1 MEIVGLFTP
10 KHLIMNDKTIQLLDR
25 TFCFGVNV
33 LRFLDRLPYSQVY
46 KVPILQLSRLS
57 TSVDA
62 NYEEAQGATSK
73 RDFNY
78 KIGISYR
85 EARESVYWLRILKE
99 LYHEESYNADF
110 IKFREE
116 AIELKKIF
124 ASIKI
129 SSKQ

>member
-1 MEIVGLFTP
+1 
-10 KHLIMNDKTIQLLDR
+10 MNDKTIQLLDR

-33 LRFLDRLPYSQVY
+33 LKFLNKLPYSQIY
-46 KVPILQLSRLS
+46 KIPIIQLSRSS
-57 TSVDA
+57 TSVGA
-62 NYEEAQGATSK
+62 NYEEAQGAASK

-78 KIGISYR
+78 KIGLSYR
-85 EARESVYWLRILKE
+85 EARESVYWLRMLKE
-99 LYHEESYNADF
+99 LYHEELYKKDF
-110 IKFREE
+110 DQYREE

>member
-10 KHLIMNDKTIQLLDR
+10 KRLIMNERTMQLLDR

-33 LRFLDRLPYSQVY
+33 LKFLNKLPYSQVY
-46 KVPILQLSRLS
+46 KIPILQLSRSS
-57 TSVDA
+57 TSVGA

-85 EARESVYWLRILKE
+85 EARESIYWLRILKE
-99 LYHEESYNADF
+99 LYHEEIYNNDF
-110 IKFREE
+110 NQYREE

>member
-1 MEIVGLFTP
+1 
-10 KHLIMNDKTIQLLDR
+10 MNDKTIHLLNR

-33 LRFLDRLPYSQVY
+33 LKFLNRLPYSQVY
-46 KVPILQLSRLS
+46 KVAILQLSRS
-57 TSVDA
+57 ATSVGA

-85 EARESVYWLRILKE
+85 EARESEYWLRILKE
-99 LYHEESYNADF
+99 LYHEEIFNNDF
-110 IKFREE
+110 NQHREE